1 MIFCCSERFRV
12 ILSREFSKNP
22 LKGEEKTWRV
32 WVETSWKNFL
42 DHFRT
47 WPRYVNICLG
57 SYLSAKTN
65 EKTRQHVVRLLVSET
80 WAIGCFLLVL
90 MVQSGFGSHF
100 YWFWLTFVPKVK
112 KMKNLFD
119 FERSKKWWEN
129 HSRTWP
135 WYENICLGS
144 YLSKQLKNKLTWRL
158 VRVLMSET
166 WLIDDFLPFKRIQSD
181 FERISW
187 IK

>member
-1 MIFCCSERFRV
+1 M
-12 ILSREFSKNP
+12 
-22 LKGEEKTWRV
+22 
-32 WVETSWKNFL
+32 
-42 DHFRT
+42 
-47 WPRYVNICLG
+47 G
-57 SYLSAKTN
+57 SYLSAETN
-65 EKTRQHVVRLLVSET
+65 ERTRRHVVRLLVSET

-100 YWFWLTFVPKVK
+100 YWFWLTFVPKMK
-112 KMKNLFD
+112 KNEKSVWLWAI
-119 FERSKKWWEN
+119 KKWWEN

-144 YLSKQLKNKLTWRL
+144 YLSKQLKNKLTCRL

-166 WLIDDFLPFKRIQSD
+166 WVIDDFLLFTRIESD
-181 FERISW
+181 FERIWW